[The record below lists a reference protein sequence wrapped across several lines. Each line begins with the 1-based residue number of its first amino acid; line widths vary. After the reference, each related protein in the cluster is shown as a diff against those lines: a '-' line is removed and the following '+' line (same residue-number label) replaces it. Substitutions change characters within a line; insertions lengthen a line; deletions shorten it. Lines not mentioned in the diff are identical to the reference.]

1 MPPKLPLAIMSS
13 PTPSVFSDKAQA
25 ASYDERSARLAP
37 MYQAL
42 HWMTR
47 AILADLPAD
56 ARILCVGVGT
66 GAELLS
72 LARAFP
78 DWHFTAVEPAA
89 AMLDVC
95 RQRAEEEGIASRCV
109 FHQGYL
115 DSLPGSG
122 GFHAALSVLVSQFIL
137 HPAERREF
145 FFGIAGR
152 LLPGGYLVSADLS
165 ADLST
170 AEYESMLAVWLRL
183 MIPPELLPERGGKLR
198 SAYAR
203 DLAIIPP
210 REMETL
216 LASGNFEEPVQFFQ
230 SLLVHAW
237 FARRSPHPS
246 SIKVGRGGPAAP

>member
-1 MPPKLPLAIMSS
+1 MSS

-25 ASYDERSARLAP
+25 ASYDERSARLAS

-78 DWHFTAVEPAA
+78 HGHFTAVEPAA
-89 AMLDVC
+89 AMLDIC

-122 GFHAALSVLVSQFIL
+122 KFHAAISILVSQFIL
-137 HPAERREF
+137 HPEERRGF
-145 FFGIAGR
+145 FLGIAGR

-165 ADLST
+165 AALSSP
-170 AEYESMLAVWLRL
+170 EYESQLAVWLRL
-183 MIPPELLPERGGKLR
+183 MIPAEMLPERGEKLR
-198 SAYAR
+198 AAYAR

-210 REMETL
+210 AEMESL
-216 LASGNFEEPVQFFQ
+216 LASSNFDAPMPFFQ

-237 FARRSPHPS
+237 FARRS
-246 SIKVGRGGPAAP
+246 A